1 MEHHSSGDGRGAA
14 MAGGEK
20 QAAHNEAVARDLNE
34 GIEAAHE
41 EAGREG
47 YVPMLCECGKAD
59 CEHVVPMTLE
69 EYEAVRDDPR
79 HFAVAPE
86 HLLVQVER
94 VVEDEGRFLVVEKR
108 PGVPATVAEDED
120 PRQTDE

>member
-1 MEHHSSGDGRGAA
+1 MEHRSSDEGRTRGIGDTMSTSDEEAA
-14 MAGGEK
+14 V
-20 QAAHNEAVARDLNE
+20 NESVARDLNE
-34 GIEAAHE
+34 DIEAAHE

-47 YVPMLCECGKAD
+47 YVPLLCECGKAD

-69 EYEAVRDDPR
+69 EYEEVRDDPR

-120 PRQTDE
+120 P

>member
-1 MEHHSSGDGRGAA
+1 
-14 MAGGEK
+14 MAGWEK
-20 QAAHNEAVARDLNE
+20 QAALNENVARDLNE

-47 YVPMLCECGKAD
+47 YVPMLCECGEAD

-69 EYEAVRDDPR
+69 EYEAVREDPR
-79 HFAVAPE
+79 RFAVAPE
-86 HLLVQVER
+86 HVVAPIDR
-94 VVEDEGRFLVVEKR
+94 VVGDVGRFLVVEKR
-108 PGVPATVAEDED
+108 PGVPATVAKDED

>member
-1 MEHHSSGDGRGAA
+1 
-14 MAGGEK
+14 MAGWEER
-20 QAAHNEAVARDLNE
+20 AALNESVARDLNE

-41 EAGREG
+41 ESGREG
-47 YVPMLCECGKAD
+47 YVPMLCECGKAE

-69 EYEAVRDDPR
+69 EYEAVREDPR

-86 HLLVQVER
+86 HLLVQVDQ

-120 PRQTDE
+120 PRQKDD